1 MRQKRYIEQN
11 RGEYMFRID
20 VDWVVDATMAGKKI
34 IFNSKKNRFNKV
46 D

>member
-20 VDWVVDATMAGKKI
+20 VDWVIDATMAGRDNLILNIYYK
-34 IFNSKKNRFNKV
+34 
-46 D
+46 